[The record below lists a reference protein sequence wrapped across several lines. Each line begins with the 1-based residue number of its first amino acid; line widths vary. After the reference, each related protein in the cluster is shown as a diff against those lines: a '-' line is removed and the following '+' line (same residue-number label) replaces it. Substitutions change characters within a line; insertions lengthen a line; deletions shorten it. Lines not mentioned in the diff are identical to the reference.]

1 MIRCNLRTL
10 LSAILLVCAG
20 PAQAQTLPPHPRLLL
35 NAEGIA
41 RLKARSQ
48 DPSWSAQWKAFQTR
62 FDASLKGKVELP
74 PRGSNWGHW
83 YVCPTHGARLTTGK
97 TIGPWQWEH
106 ICTVGHEV
114 LKGDPTR

>member
-1 MIRCNLRTL
+1 VTAPLCAAL
-10 LSAILLVCAG
+10 LLITGLT
-20 PAQAQTLPPHPRLLL
+20 QAQTLPPHPRLLF

-48 DPSWSAQWKAFQTR
+48 QPAWSAQWKAFQSR
-62 FDASLKGKVELP
+62 FDASLKEKVELP

-97 TIGPWQWEH
+97 KIGAW
-106 ICTVGHEV
+106 
-114 LKGDPTR
+114 